1 MQKQPLLGRTLH
13 ELQDVV
19 KSLGMPGFAAKQIAM
34 WLYDKK
40 VAAIDEMTNLSL
52 KHRELLNICIG
63 WGRTTLWSRSI
74 SRRRTGLRC
83 VCPHKW
89 GAR

>member
-34 WLYDKK
+34 AVRQESDC
-40 VAAIDEMTNLSL
+40 
-52 KHRELLNICIG
+52 H
-63 WGRTTLWSRSI
+63 
-74 SRRRTGLRC
+74 
-83 VCPHKW
+83 
-89 GAR
+89 